1 MVDNNFFSLS
11 SAAVNSETHEEV
23 AIKKIGNAFDNIID
37 AKRTMR
43 EIKLLCHMDHE
54 NVSMVTF
61 INPKILIFMFL
72 VFSNFHDAFFP
83 WICTVKIC

>member
-1 MVDNNFFSLS
+1 MIFFFLLS

-37 AKRTMR
+37 AKRTLR
-43 EIKLLCHMDHE
+43 EIKLLSHMEHE

-61 INPKILIFMFL
+61 MNPKIITFMIWFSQFFMMLI
-72 VFSNFHDAFFP
+72 FP
-83 WICTVKIC
+83 WIYTLKFC